1 VEFGSRQY
9 NFGIFCIF
17 FLVKKRVSVTKEA
30 LVVKIPFNLTVKS
43 DNLFE
48 LKF

>member
-9 NFGIFCIF
+9 NFGIFC

-43 DNLFE
+43 DKIFE